1 MIWQGNIK
9 SAWANLRA
17 SRFRTYLTMLGIVI
31 GVSSVITVV
40 SLGEGLKHQV
50 TGQVTHLGS
59 NVLTVRP
66 GNLISGNGDKQNV
79 NLLAFL
85 SASTLTDGDV
95 NSLDKLGSL
104 NEVVPVNFVTS
115 SAKSDN
121 LQLDNVSVIGSRA
134 GLADLFDLKTK
145 YGDFLNDQAGGAK
158 VAVIGSDLANKYF
171 TVLNPIGNT
180 LTIAGQTFVV
190 KAVLDETTT
199 GALAASQI
207 NFNSAVIIPYDV
219 SKDVAGGKTNLLQI
233 LAQTKNNAT
242 PDQASKDIHDVMVK
256 DHGGAEDFTVLKQT
270 QLLRLVNGV
279 IGNATNF
286 ITAIAAI
293 SLIVAGIGIMNIM
306 LASVAER
313 TREIGIRK
321 AIGATDRQILSQFFT
336 EGLVLSVFGGI
347 LGIVIAV
354 IASQILKLY
363 TNIHPA
369 VNYYVV
375 LLAVAV
381 SITIG
386 VVFSVIPAIK
396 AARKEPID
404 ALRG

>member
-1 MIWQGNIK
+1 MFTGHVK
-9 SAWANLRA
+9 AAWGNLRA

-40 SLGEGLKHQV
+40 GLGEGLKHQV
-50 TGQVTHLGS
+50 TGQVSHLGN

-66 GNLISGNGDKQNV
+66 GTLISGSGDNQNV

-95 NSLDKLGSL
+95 NSLDQLGSL

-121 LQLDNVSVIGSRA
+121 LQLDNVSVIGSRG

-145 YGDFLNDQAGGAK
+145 YGDFLNDSAGGAK
-158 VAVIGSDLANKYF
+158 VAVVGSDLANKYF
-171 TVLNPIGNT
+171 TELNPIGNT
-180 LTIAGQTFVV
+180 ITIGGQTFVV
-190 KAVLDETTT
+190 KAVLEQTST

-207 NFNSAVIIPYDV
+207 NFNSAIIIPYDV
-219 SKDVAGGKTNLLQI
+219 SKDIAGGKTNILQI
-233 LAQTKNNAT
+233 LAQTKDSTTTTKAVT
-242 PDQASKDIHDVMVK
+242 DIHDVMVK
-256 DHGGAEDFTVLKQT
+256 DHGGAEDFTVLKSQ
-270 QLLRLVNGV
+270 QLLKLVNGV

-321 AIGATDRQILSQFFT
+321 AIGATDRQILAQFFA
-336 EGLVLSVFGGI
+336 EGLVLSVFGGL
-347 LGIVIAV
+347 LGILVAV
-354 IASQILKLY
+354 IASEILRLY
-363 TNIHPA
+363 TNLHP
-369 VNYYVV
+369 VINVYVV
-375 LLAVAV
+375 ALAVAV
-381 SITIG
+381 SISIG
-386 VVFSVIPAIK
+386 IAFSIIPAVK
-396 AARKEPID
+396 ASRKEPID